1 MRLETGPASRER
13 GAFAY
18 LDMTMCGAS
27 AKAGSGRIA
36 GRSEAYMN
44 IQDFPFDGGGVVSTD
59 VIVRANTTVIE
70 IWGGLGIHEGFGGL
84 K

>member
-1 MRLETGPASRER
+1 
-13 GAFAY
+13 
-18 LDMTMCGAS
+18 
-27 AKAGSGRIA
+27 
-36 GRSEAYMN
+36 MN

-59 VIVRANTTVIE
+59 VIVRANTTVIG